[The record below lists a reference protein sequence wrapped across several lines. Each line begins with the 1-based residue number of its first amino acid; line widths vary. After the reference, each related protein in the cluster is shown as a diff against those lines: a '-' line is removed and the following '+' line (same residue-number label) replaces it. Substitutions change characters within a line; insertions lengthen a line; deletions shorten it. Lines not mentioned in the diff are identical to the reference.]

1 MDAVVSLMWKR
12 ANAALRYDYLS
23 ITDVSVHP
31 QWTVLH
37 GLHAAGQRN
46 GWIHKIGVQPC
57 PCPCQFLTFLAT
69 GRT

>member
-46 GWIHKIGVQPC
+46 GWIHKSVYSPVRVRVN
-57 PCPCQFLTFLAT
+57 FLLS
-69 GRT
+69 